1 MKKLATLILAI
12 ASASAVAWVGTM
24 PGWAQAPMGLYGT
37 WTSTMHPGAGG
48 QIKMTDLQV
57 GTDGGM
63 AGRIFFTGSSCA
75 LWAVFSGHVEGNS
88 AEFSMNVGPCGVT
101 EVMLQ
106 WQGSAW
112 VGTYTSQYPDAGV
125 VQMVP

>member
-1 MKKLATLILAI
+1 
-12 ASASAVAWVGTM
+12 
-24 PGWAQAPMGLYGT
+24 
-37 WTSTMHPGAGG
+37 
-48 QIKMTDLQV
+48 
-57 GTDGGM
+57 
-63 AGRIFFTGSSCA
+63 
-75 LWAVFSGHVEGNS
+75 
-88 AEFSMNVGPCGVT
+88 MNVGPCGVT